1 MTRASIVIPAFNRL
15 DLLQRCI
22 SSIRKYTD
30 SPHEIIVV
38 DSASTDGTADWCRR
52 EKLPF
57 LSLPRNEG
65 FSVACNKGLLL
76 SSGDTLVLLHS
87 DTAVSRNWLNN
98 LHEALYSSPE
108 VGIVSPV
115 MNRAGDSQQVHYPF
129 EDIEE
134 FQRIAAEVNVC
145 NPSKWKLIETFAGI
159 CVVFHRGLMEKVGL
173 LDERL
178 SGSCQAEEDF
188 CLRSRSQGYSILA
201 CHDTFVYHEGNDKVN
216 GSKIH

>member
-1 MTRASIVIPAFNRL
+1 MTRASIIIPTYNRL
-15 DLLQRCI
+15 DLLQLCI

-30 SPHEIIVV
+30 TPHEIIVV
-38 DSASTDGTADWCRR
+38 DSASTDGTAHWCRQ

-57 LSLPRNEG
+57 ISLPRNEG

-87 DTAVSRNWLNN
+87 DTVVSRSWLNN
-98 LHEALYSSPE
+98 LQEAVYSSPE
-108 VGIVSPV
+108 VGIVGPV
-115 MNRAGDSQQVHYPF
+115 LNRAGDCQEVHYPF

-145 NPSKWKLIETFAGI
+145 NPSKWKPLEKFVGI
-159 CVVFHRGLMEKVGL
+159 CVVFHRELMEKVGL

-178 SGSCQAEEDF
+178 SGSYQAEEDF
-188 CLRSRSQGYSILA
+188 CLRSRHLGYSLLA
-201 CHDTFVYHEGNDKVN
+201 CHDTFVYHEVSNKVT
-216 GSKIH
+216 GSKIQ